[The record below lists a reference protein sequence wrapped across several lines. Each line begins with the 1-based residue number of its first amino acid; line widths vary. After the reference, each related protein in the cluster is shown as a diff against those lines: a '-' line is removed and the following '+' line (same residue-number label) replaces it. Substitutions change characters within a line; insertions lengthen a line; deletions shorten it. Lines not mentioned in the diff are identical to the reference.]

1 MASAVRRLLLLFTT
15 RILNPATHHL
25 DLFFDMDWTRMSTA
39 ESYGHDIECSWL
51 LHEAALVLGDAGVL
65 RQVEPV
71 VQQVAV
77 ASLKGLLPCGAM
89 IHESGDRDLHWWVQA
104 EAVVGFLN
112 LYQHF
117 GDEAALQRALSAWQF
132 IKDHLIDREQ
142 GEWYWSLRADGSVN
156 LDEDHAGFWKCPY
169 HNSRMCLEILERF
182 QS

>member
-1 MASAVRRLLLLFTT
+1 
-15 RILNPATHHL
+15 
-25 DLFFDMDWTRMSTA
+25 MSTA

-51 LHEAALVLGDAGVL
+51 LHEAALVLGDTGIL
-65 RQVEPV
+65 HQVEPM
-71 VQQVAV
+71 VQQVAE
-77 ASLKGLLPCGAM
+77 ASLKGLLPCDAM

-117 GDEAALQRALSAWQF
+117 GDEAALQRALYVWQF
-132 IKDHLIDREQ
+132 IKDHLIDRQQ